1 METRGARATNGAPP
15 AALSPAAPPA
25 APPAVIS
32 LLGPSSSRPFRIPK
46 RRAADAAAEAA
57 GPASSA
63 GRHVSAR
70 LSPSPTCGPI
80 ELDAEED
87 EEQPPAIQLRG
98 VAIPDGWLESAKSVG
113 EGSGPALFGICP
125 IKTPVRLLLSILGS
139 ARAALSHC

>member
-57 GPASSA
+57 GPASCA

-80 ELDAEED
+80 ELDAEE
-87 EEQPPAIQLRG
+87 EPPKAQLRG

-113 EGSGPALFGICP
+113 EGSGPSLYGICP
-125 IKTPVRLLLSILGS
+125 IKTPVSHRCASLSSPL
-139 ARAALSHC
+139 C

>member
-57 GPASSA
+57 GPASCA

-70 LSPSPTCGPI
+70 FSPSPTCGPI

-87 EEQPPAIQLRG
+87 QPYTAQLRG

-113 EGSGPALFGICP
+113 EASGPALYGICP
-125 IKTPVRLLLSILGS
+125 IKTPVRLLLSILGF
-139 ARAALSHC
+139 ARVALSHC